1 MTQGQHFTRLAGSGA
16 QPAGHASLR
25 RTNLS
30 LVLRHL
36 RDHGSSSRADIAEAT
51 GLHRATVSNL
61 MAELL
66 DRRLVREVG
75 IEHAGAVGRP
85 RRAVALDGA
94 HVGILGLEINVDYVA
109 VHGTDLSGRV
119 LVERRVG
126 FDAMG
131 SGPNHSLREL
141 GRVARQAID
150 ELTRA
155 GAGRSA
161 TGTPG
166 GGPSGIGM
174 AGIGVAVPGLVDV
187 GHGVVALA
195 PNLGWRDVA
204 LASRLSVAL
213 GDVHVPVTVD
223 NDANLAALAE
233 YTSGV
238 AAGTSDMVYLTGEV
252 GVGGGIIVD
261 GRLLRG
267 ADGFSG
273 EVGHM
278 PVDPGGLR
286 CGCGRNGCWETKV
299 GLAALVR
306 MATPDQAYGLGTA
319 PVPDP
324 EERVAE
330 IARGL
335 AGGDPL
341 MLGAVAEVGRWLG
354 LGGSILVNLFNP
366 RVIVV
371 GGYFA
376 TLAEWL
382 LPFAQAEL
390 ENLIIAGPAARCRF
404 VASDLGFGAASL
416 GAANVVINQ
425 LVDDPTAIGP
435 ARVGPARVGPARVG
449 PARVGPVAPQP
460 SAP

>member
-1 MTQGQHFTRLAGSGA
+1 MTQGQHFTRLAGGAA

-66 DRRLVREVG
+66 ERRLVREVG
-75 IEHAGAVGRP
+75 IEHAGTVGRP

-94 HVGILGLEINVDYVA
+94 HVGVLGLEINVDYVA
-109 VHGTDLSGRV
+109 VHGTDLGGRV

-131 SGPNHSLREL
+131 SGTNQSLREL

-155 GAGRSA
+155 GAG
-161 TGTPG
+161 
-166 GGPSGIGM
+166 PSGIGPGDLAAAVASGVAASGGGIRV

-195 PNLGWRDVA
+195 PNLGWRDVS

-213 GDVHVPVTVD
+213 GDVQAPVTVD

-238 AAGTSDMVYLTGEV
+238 AAGTADMVYLTGEV
-252 GVGGGIIVD
+252 GVGGGIIVG

-278 PVDPGGLR
+278 PVDPGGSR
-286 CGCGRNGCWETKV
+286 CGCGRSGCWETKV

-306 MATPDQAYGLGTA
+306 MATPDQAYGMGTA

-341 MLGAVAEVGRWLG
+341 MLAAVAEVGRWLG

-376 TLAEWL
+376 TLARWL

-390 ENLIIAGPAARCRF
+390 EDLVVAGAAARCRF

-425 LVDDPTAIGP
+425 LIDAPTAIGSP
-435 ARVGPARVGPARVG
+435 
-449 PARVGPVAPQP
+449 PVRLAAPQP
-460 SAP
+460 TAT

>member
-1 MTQGQHFTRLAGSGA
+1 MTQEQHQARTVGGTPQA
-16 QPAGHASLR
+16 AGHASLR

-36 RDHGSSSRADIAEAT
+36 REHGSTSRSDIAEAT

-61 MAELL
+61 MVELL
-66 DRRLVREVG
+66 DRQLVQEVG
-75 IEHAGAVGRP
+75 VDHAGAVGRP
-85 RRAVALDGA
+85 RRAVALHGA
-94 HVGILGLEINVDYVA
+94 HIGALGLELNVDYIA
-109 VHGTDLSGRV
+109 VHGVDLGGNV
-119 LVERRVG
+119 LVDRRLG
-126 FDAMG
+126 FDAAG
-131 SGPNHSLREL
+131 SGPSLSLREL
-141 GRVARQAID
+141 GLTAREAI
-150 ELTRA
+150 EEMTRA
-155 GAGRSA
+155 GAI
-161 TGTPG
+161 P
-166 GGPSGIGM
+166 

-187 GHGVVALA
+187 DHGVVAFA
-195 PNLGWRDVA
+195 PNLDWHDVP
-204 LASRLSVAL
+204 LAARLSSAL
-213 GDVHVPVTVD
+213 GPLRVPVTVD

-233 YTSGV
+233 YTFGV
-238 AAGTSDMVYLTGEV
+238 AAGTADMVYLTGEV

-273 EVGHM
+273 EVGHL
-278 PVDPGGLR
+278 PVDPSGGR
-286 CGCGRNGCWETKV
+286 CGCGRFGCWETKV

-306 MATPDQAYGLGTA
+306 TATPERAYGPGSG

-330 IARGL
+330 IARDL
-335 AGGDPL
+335 AAGDRQTL
-341 MLGAVAEVGRWLG
+341 VAVAEAGRWLG

-376 TLAEWL
+376 TLADWM

-390 ENLIIAGPAARCRF
+390 ERLVVAGPAARCRF
-404 VASDLGFGAASL
+404 VASDHGFGAASR

-425 LVDDPTAIGP
+425 IVNDPTAIMRP
-435 ARVGPARVGPARVG
+435 
-449 PARVGPVAPQP
+449 APQP
-460 SAP
+460 SGA

>member
-1 MTQGQHFTRLAGSGA
+1 
-16 QPAGHASLR
+16 
-25 RTNLS
+25 
-30 LVLRHL
+30 
-36 RDHGSSSRADIAEAT
+36 
-51 GLHRATVSNL
+51 

-109 VHGTDLSGRV
+109 VHGTDLGGRV

-131 SGPNHSLREL
+131 SGPNQALREL
-141 GRVARQAID
+141 GRVARAAVD
-150 ELTRA
+150 ELVLASTRPA
-155 GAGRSA
+155 GV
-161 TGTPG
+161 
-166 GGPSGIGM
+166 
-174 AGIGVAVPGLVDV
+174 GVGVPGLVDV

-195 PNLGWRDVA
+195 PNLGWRDVP
-204 LASRLSVAL
+204 LASWLSIAL
-213 GDVHVPVTVD
+213 GNLGVPVTVD

-238 AAGTSDMVYLTGEV
+238 AAGTPDMVYLTGEV

-261 GRLLRG
+261 GHLLRG

-273 EVGHM
+273 EVGHL
-278 PVDPGGLR
+278 PVDPGGHR

-306 MATPDQAYGLGTA
+306 TATPDQAYGLGA
-319 PVPDP
+319 VPVLGP

-335 AGGDPL
+335 AEGDPL
-341 MLGAVAEVGRWLG
+341 MIEAVAEVGRWLG

-376 TLAEWL
+376 TLAQWL

-390 ENLIIAGPAARCRF
+390 EHLVVAGLAARCRF
-404 VASDLGFGAASL
+404 VASGLGFGAASL

-425 LVDDPTAIGP
+425 LIDDPVAIG
-435 ARVGPARVGPARVG
+435 
-449 PARVGPVAPQP
+449 
-460 SAP
+460 SAPGAVPQGSPSGPGAPDRPGPDQPLIAPTSPLTK